1 MKKLMVIFTVA
12 ILLVMAGTIQA
23 GLTTLADLLPGGS
36 TPSITSG
43 DKVFSS
49 FRDYNS
55 EVDVTTGT
63 ASPVDPADVYVTPYQ
78 DGAGD
83 YGLKFTSDAFT
94 ATGGTLGFLTEFDYT
109 VTAGAGFLICGNTLT
124 MVATAEK
131 GSVTVLETAYEAGTT
146 DLLATKLTYAMQ
158 YVTPVLSDTKI
169 YTSNVQAVDVHKNI
183 SFAMAG
189 GDNATNT
196 LTEFTQTFCQV
207 PEPATLMVLTLC
219 LLPVMIGKSRKF
231 KKQS

>member
-124 MVATAEK
+124 IAGTAAD
-131 GSVTVLETAYEAGTT
+131 GGITVTENAYEAGTT
-146 DLLATKLTYAMQ
+146 DLLATKVAL
-158 YVTPVLSDTKI
+158 VTPFFEILTDSKT

-183 SFAMAG
+183 SLYMADG
-189 GDNATNT
+189 SNATNT
-196 LTEFTQTFCQV
+196 LTEFTQTFRQI
-207 PEPATLMVLTLC
+207 PEPATL
-219 LLPVMIGKSRKF
+219 VMLALGGLALIRRKCVG
-231 KKQS
+231 

>member
-1 MKKLMVIFTVA
+1 MKIKRLITIYGMAVVLAMAATVW
-12 ILLVMAGTIQA
+12 AGPA
-23 GLTTLADLLPGGS
+23 TTLSDLLPGGS

-43 DKVFSS
+43 DKVFSN

-55 EVDVTTGT
+55 EVDVTSGT
-63 ASPVDPADVYVTPYQ
+63 ALPVDPADVFVSAYQ

-83 YGLKFTSDAFT
+83 YGLKFTSDKFT

-124 MVATAEK
+124 VAGTADW
-131 GSVTVLETAYEAGTT
+131 GSVSVTEFAYEAGTT
-146 DLLATKLTYAMQ
+146 DLLATKLG
-158 YVTPVLSDTKI
+158 YVSPFVQILSDTKT
-169 YTSNVQAVDVHKNI
+169 YASNVQAVDVHKNI

-189 GDNATNT
+189 GSNATIT

-207 PEPATLMVLTLC
+207 PEPATLGLLLIGGIVLLRRRT
-219 LLPVMIGKSRKF
+219 R
-231 KKQS
+231 

>member
-1 MKKLMVIFTVA
+1 MKKLMTICAVA
-12 ILLVMAGTIQA
+12 ILLAMPATVWASI
-23 GLTTLADLLPGGS
+23 TTLDDLLEGG
-36 TPSITSG
+36 PITSG
-43 DKVFSS
+43 DKVFSN
-49 FRDYNS
+49 FRNYSS
-55 EVDVTTGT
+55 EVSVTSGT
-63 ASPVDPADVYVTPYQ
+63 ALSVNPADVYVTPYQ
-78 DGAGD
+78 DTAGD

-109 VTAGAGFLICGNTLT
+109 VTAGAGYLICGNTLT
-124 MVATAEK
+124 MVASAEK

-196 LTEFTQTFCQV
+196 LTEFTQTFCQI
-207 PEPATLMVLTLC
+207 PEPATLGFLVLGGLATLR
-219 LLPVMIGKSRKF
+219 RKR
-231 KKQS
+231 ST